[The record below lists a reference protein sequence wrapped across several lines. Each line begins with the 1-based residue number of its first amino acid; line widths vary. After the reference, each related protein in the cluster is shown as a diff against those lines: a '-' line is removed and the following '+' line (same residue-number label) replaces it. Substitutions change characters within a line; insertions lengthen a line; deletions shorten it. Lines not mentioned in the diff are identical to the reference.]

1 MDINRTEQLVFG
13 LTCVNYTMRCLL
25 LSSVFIIYPALMSAE
40 NAFPPTAPGVAE
52 VKTLPAGVLLKST
65 GQGSYFDES
74 NGLFRPL
81 FRYISSRDIAMTTPV
96 ETSIE
101 NAAMFFW
108 VAPSE
113 VAKVNGDADGVKVTR
128 MAERQVA
135 SRGERG
141 GYSQANFEKTRDELL
156 AWLLVQPEIMAA
168 GEPYAVYWN
177 GPFTPWFLKR
187 YEVHVPVHP
196 R

>member
-1 MDINRTEQLVFG
+1 
-13 LTCVNYTMRCLL
+13 
-25 LSSVFIIYPALMSAE
+25 
-40 NAFPPTAPGVAE
+40 
-52 VKTLPAGVLLKST
+52 
-65 GQGSYFDES
+65 
-74 NGLFRPL
+74 
-81 FRYISSRDIAMTTPV
+81 MTTPV

-113 VAKVNGDADGVKVTR
+113 VAKVNGDADGVKVIR

>member
-1 MDINRTEQLVFG
+1 
-13 LTCVNYTMRCLL
+13 MRYLL
-25 LSSVFIIYPALMSAE
+25 LCFALIFYPALMTAE
-40 NAFPPTAPGVAE
+40 NAFSPSAPGVVE

-81 FRYISSRDIAMTTPV
+81 FRYISSHDIAMTTPV
-96 ETSIE
+96 ETTID

-113 VAKVNGDADGVKVTR
+113 EAKVNGDAEGVEVIR
-128 MAERQVA
+128 VAERQVA
-135 SRGERG
+135 SLGARG
-141 GYSQANFEKTRDELL
+141 GYSKSNFEKTRDELL
-156 AWLLVQPEIMAA
+156 AWLQEQPEIVAT
-168 GEPYAVYWN
+168 GEAYAVYWN
-177 GPFTPWFLKR
+177 GPFTPWFIKR
-187 YEVHVPVHP
+187 YEVHIPVQS